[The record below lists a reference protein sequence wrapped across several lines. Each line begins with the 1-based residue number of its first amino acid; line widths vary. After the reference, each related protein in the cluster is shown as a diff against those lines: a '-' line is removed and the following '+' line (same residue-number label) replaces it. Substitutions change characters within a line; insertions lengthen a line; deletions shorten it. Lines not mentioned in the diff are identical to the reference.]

1 MNQPDVYYFGAVGG
15 GVWKST
21 DGGQSWLCISDT
33 AFHSS
38 SVGAITV
45 APSDANIIY
54 VGMGEAEMRGN
65 ISFGDGIYKSVDAGK
80 SWKHIGLEKSYAIQ
94 NIIVHPQNPDIVYAS
109 CMGKVFGANK
119 ERGLYR
125 SRDGGKSWEQILSK
139 DDSTGCSDVKFD
151 PSNPMI
157 LYASL
162 WQAHRTPYSLSSG
175 GKGSGLYKSTDGGD
189 DWN

>member
-1 MNQPDVYYFGAVGG
+1 LKNTPVVMTLSFSRVSVTEVLVPGGGGRSLAVSGVVNQPDVYYFGAVGG

-125 SRDGGKSWEQILSK
+125 SRRWREIMG
-139 DDSTGCSDVKFD
+139 T
-151 PSNPMI
+151 N
-157 LYASL
+157 SL
-162 WQAHRTPYSLSSG
+162 KR
-175 GKGSGLYKSTDGGD
+175 
-189 DWN
+189 